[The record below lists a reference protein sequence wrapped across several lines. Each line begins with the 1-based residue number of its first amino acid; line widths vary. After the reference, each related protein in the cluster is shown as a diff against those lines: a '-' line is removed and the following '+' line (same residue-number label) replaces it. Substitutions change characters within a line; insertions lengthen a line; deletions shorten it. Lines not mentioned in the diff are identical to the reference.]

1 MADYPVRVQL
11 PPATPARSAPARAY
25 PVRVQLPPPGPLPA
39 GGEAR
44 AAGVRAREFVGSLM
58 QPTAADRQMNQI
70 VGSNLSA
77 FGSGAARFIEGLLGM
92 SNGGL
97 TRSNAGTAP
106 KPAAKPAAV
115 AAPAAP
121 EKPRLTVDDVATPQD
136 RALAVIDT
144 LLKNPGTS
152 YQRAMGAIGG
162 LAQTAPK
169 ALSPKDASGADVD
182 KINAATFNAMLQD
195 ISKQKASGNLSN
207 EEASKATDSAFN
219 TYLKRRAATW
229 GFDPMKI
236 TMADL
241 IAQPE

>member
-11 PPATPARSAPARAY
+11 PPATPARAAPAQAY

-39 GGEAR
+39 GGAAR
-44 AAGVRAREFVGSLM
+44 AAGVRTREIVGGLL

-70 VGSNLSA
+70 VGDNLNSL
-77 FGSGAARFIEGLLGM
+77 GSGAARFVEGLLGM

-97 TRSNAGTAP
+97 TRSNTGAAP
-106 KPAAKPAAV
+106 KPAAAPKPV
-115 AAPAAP
+115 AAAAP
-121 EKPRLTVDDVATPQD
+121 EKPALTLQDVATPQD

-162 LAQTAPK
+162 LAQTTPK
-169 ALSPKDASGADVD
+169 PLSPKDASGADFD
-182 KINAATFNAMLQD
+182 KINAATLNSQMAE
-195 ISKQKASGNLSN
+195 ISKQKASGAITA
-207 EEASKATDSAFN
+207 EDAGKATDSAFD

-241 IAQPE
+241 MAQPE